1 MKFGAKLERKLTK
14 QITERVTA
22 QITERVTEQVTEQVL
37 DGQRGTVVAAV
48 RDRFGEAAAA
58 QAQAFLAGIKSGDAV
73 LAAHR
78 WALTSRSRSELMDRL
93 AMD

>member
-22 QITERVTEQVTEQVL
+22 QITERVTEQVL
-37 DGQRGTVVAAV
+37 DGLRGTVVAAV

-73 LAAHR
+73 LAAYR

-93 AMD
+93 ATA